1 MSIKKFL
8 AERAAGRPT
17 KDTEYIFVGEAY
29 PWLFCSQ
36 IIPIFVKNAGLLRAT
51 VIDAGSVELSEIE
64 RRLGM
69 SFLGAQEF
77 FWLGDLSKLSVAVQ
91 KPLLAFLADYEGP
104 HQVGFFIN
112 EKNLSKQQKSGQ
124 EVILCD
130 ELLSA
135 LDMNVLWQ
143 VVFSENSLGTK
154 EACIEP
160 SLHHSDKGVL
170 LEYAM
175 LKLFYVYAGGAVV
188 GGKAY
193 DAWRH
198 HLIAADHSL
207 FKMAQYFFA
216 KDKASFLPLW
226 HAVREEYP
234 SEFWVAYWSEQ
245 LWQAHAFVTRAMKG
259 DLVPDKKGNRLPFSF
274 MQRDWR
280 RYKPHEFTVAHSMLY
295 GVDCAL
301 KNGSGEAGIDLFVL
315 RFITGSFE
323 KSRQ

>member
-36 IIPIFVKNAGLLRAT
+36 IISIFVKNAGLSRAT
-51 VIDAGSVELSEIE
+51 VIDAGSVEFSEID

-112 EKNLSKQQKSGQ
+112 EKNLGKQQKPGR
-124 EVILCD
+124 EIILCD
-130 ELLSA
+130 EPLSA
-135 LDMNVLWQ
+135 VDANVLWQ
-143 VVFSENSLGTK
+143 VVFPEIFLGTK
-154 EACIEP
+154 ELFPEP
-160 SLHHSDKGVL
+160 FLQQAEKGVS
-170 LEYAM
+170 LEQAV
-175 LKLFYVYAGGAVV
+175 LNGLYVYAGGVS
-188 GGKAY
+188 GEKAY
-193 DAWRH
+193 KAWQH

-216 KDKASFLPLW
+216 KDKKLFLPLW
-226 HAVREEYP
+226 HAVRDEYP

-245 LWQAHAFVTRAMKG
+245 LWQAHAFVTRALKG
-259 DLVPDKKGNRLPFSF
+259 DLAPDKKGNRLPFSF

-301 KNGSGEAGIDLFVL
+301 KNGCGEAGIDLFIL